1 LDRREIFM
9 AKKTKNSKSMKRRN
23 FLKGAGAA
31 ALGAAAVSSF
41 PAPAISG
48 GHMEWIACSA
58 FGKAS
63 GLGKA
68 IDRFASYIN
77 NQSDKLKITVY
88 HGGELVPPLESL
100 DAVRSGAA
108 QMAYGAGYYWTNISM
123 APSFSAAL
131 PFGLTAQEQNAWC
144 YYGGG
149 IEAADKAYNAIGVKF
164 LPMGNTGN
172 QMGGWFNKEINSLA
186 DFEGLKIRMP
196 GLGGEVLKSFGANTV
211 LLAGADVLPSLASG
225 AIDATEWIGPAAD
238 LGKGLH
244 QAAKYYYNP
253 GWHEPA
259 TILDCSIDMFEW
271 EKLDDATKELVTIAT
286 KAVNMEVLSMFQAA
300 NDSSYQ
306 KLINE
311 HGVQMRQLPDPVMN
325 ALGQRAG
332 EVCSS
337 IAAEDPVSQALFSH
351 IVEFRSSILRW
362 TNTSEKEYMRVR
374 SLPFTYPSA

>member
-1 LDRREIFM
+1 M
-9 AKKTKNSKSMKRRN
+9 AKKTKNSKAMKRRN

-58 FGKAS
+58 FGKAG

-68 IDRFASYIN
+68 IDRFASYVN

-149 IEAADKAYNAIGVKF
+149 IEAADKIYNALGVKF

-172 QMGGWFNKEINSLA
+172 QMGGWFNKEINTP
-186 DFEGLKIRMP
+186 DDYKGLKMRMP
-196 GLGGEVLKSFGANTV
+196 GLGGRTIEKLGATPV
-211 LLAGADVLPSLASG
+211 LLAGPDVLPALTSG
-225 AIDATEWIGPAAD
+225 AVDAAEWICPAAD
-238 LGKGLH
+238 LGAGLY
-244 QAAKYYYNP
+244 QAAKYYYGP
-253 GWHEPA
+253 GWHEPS
-259 TILDCSIDMFEW
+259 TLLDLSMDLKAWEALDSDTQGLIDDLAKSFNMTVFSRFQAINGPA
-271 EKLDDATKELVTIAT
+271 LQQLVNEHNVQIKTFPD
-286 KAVNMEVLSMFQAA
+286 EVL
-300 NDSSYQ
+300 
-306 KLINE
+306 I
-311 HGVQMRQLPDPVMN
+311 
-325 ALGQRAG
+325 ALGNAAG
-332 EVCSS
+332 EVVSERGS
-337 IAAEDPVSQALFSH
+337 INSETKAITNHLLSFRKVIKEWFTKGEQNFSR
-351 IVEFRSSILRW
+351 IRD
-362 TNTSEKEYMRVR
+362 
-374 SLPFTYPSA
+374 LPFKFPDSV

>member
-1 LDRREIFM
+1 M
-9 AKKTKNSKSMKRRN
+9 AKKKTNNKTMKRRN

-58 FGKAS
+58 FGKAG

-77 NQSDKLKITVY
+77 NASDKLKITVY

-211 LLAGADVLPSLASG
+211 LLSGADVLPSLASG

-271 EKLDDATKELVTIAT
+271 EKLDDATKELVTIAS

>member
-1 LDRREIFM
+1 M
-9 AKKTKNSKSMKRRN
+9 AKKEKNNKTMKRRS

-31 ALGAAAVSSF
+31 ALGAATVSSF

-77 NQSDKLKITVY
+77 NASDKLKITVY

-149 IEAADKAYNAIGVKF
+149 IEAADKAYNSIGVKF

-186 DFEGLKIRMP
+186 DFDGLKIRMP
-196 GLGGEVLKSFGANTV
+196 GLGGEVLKTFGANTV

-244 QAAKYYYNP
+244 QAAQYYYNP

-271 EKLDDATKELVTIAT
+271 EKLDDATRELITIAS
-286 KAVNMEVLSMFQAA
+286 KAVNMEVLSFFQAV

-311 HGVQMRQLPDPVMN
+311 HGVQMRQLPDDVMN

>member
-1 LDRREIFM
+1 M
-9 AKKTKNSKSMKRRN
+9 AKKKTNNKTMKRRN

-58 FGKAS
+58 FGKAG

-77 NQSDKLKITVY
+77 NASDKRKITVY

-271 EKLDDATKELVTIAT
+271 EKLDEATKELVTIAS

>member
-1 LDRREIFM
+1 M
-9 AKKTKNSKSMKRRN
+9 AKKTKNNKTMKRRN

-31 ALGAAAVSSF
+31 ALGAATVSSF

-58 FGKAS
+58 FGKAT

-68 IDRFASYIN
+68 IERFASYIN
-77 NQSDKLKITVY
+77 NASDKLKITVY

-149 IEAADKAYNAIGVKF
+149 IEAADKAYNSIGVKF

-186 DFEGLKIRMP
+186 DFDGLKIRMP
-196 GLGGEVLKSFGANTV
+196 GLGGEVLKTFGANTV

-271 EKLDDATKELVTIAT
+271 EKLDDTTKEIITIAS
-286 KAVNMEVLSMFQAA
+286 KAVNMEVLSFFQAV

-311 HGVQMRQLPDPVMN
+311 HGVQMRQLPDDVMN

>member
-1 LDRREIFM
+1 M
-9 AKKTKNSKSMKRRN
+9 AKKAKNNKTMKRRN

-31 ALGAAAVSSF
+31 ALGAATVSSF

-77 NQSDKLKITVY
+77 NASDKLKITVY

-149 IEAADKAYNAIGVKF
+149 IEAADKAYNSIGVKF

-186 DFEGLKIRMP
+186 DFDGLKIRMP

-244 QAAKYYYNP
+244 QAAQYYYNP

-271 EKLDDATKELVTIAT
+271 EKLDDATRELITIAS
-286 KAVNMEVLSMFQAA
+286 KAVNMEVLSFFQAV

-311 HGVQMRQLPDPVMN
+311 HGVQMRQLPDDVMN

>member
-1 LDRREIFM
+1 M
-9 AKKTKNSKSMKRRN
+9 AKKNINNKTMKRRN

-58 FGKAS
+58 FGKAG

-68 IDRFASYIN
+68 IDRFASYVN
-77 NQSDKLKITVY
+77 NASDKLKITVY

-244 QAAKYYYNP
+244 KVCKYYYYP
-253 GWHEPA
+253 GWHEPGSTLEIIINKDA
-259 TILDCSIDMFEW
+259 YDSLPEDLKAIIKYAARASNQEMLDEYTARNNKALNELI
-271 EKLDDATKELVTIAT
+271 EKHNIELKKIPDTVLVELRRITDEVMEDFIADDEMAQKVYKSYIEYKEQV
-286 KAVNMEVLSMFQAA
+286 
-300 NDSSYQ
+300 
-306 KLINE
+306 INY
-311 HGVQMRQLPDPVMN
+311 HR
-325 ALGQRAG
+325 
-332 EVCSS
+332 
-337 IAAEDPVSQALFSH
+337 I
-351 IVEFRSSILRW
+351 
-362 TNTSEKEYMRVR
+362 SEKAYIDTRE
-374 SLPFTYPSA
+374 LD

>member
-1 LDRREIFM
+1 M
-9 AKKTKNSKSMKRRN
+9 AKKKANNKTMKRRN

-48 GHMEWIACSA
+48 GHREWIAGSA
-58 FGKAS
+58 FGTAG

-77 NQSDKLKITVY
+77 NASDKLKITVY

-271 EKLDDATKELVTIAT
+271 EKLDDATKELVTIAS

-337 IAAEDPVSQALFSH
+337 IAAEDPISQALFSH

>member
-1 LDRREIFM
+1 M
-9 AKKTKNSKSMKRRN
+9 AKKKTNNKTMKRRN

-77 NQSDKLKITVY
+77 NASDKLKITVY

-271 EKLDDATKELVTIAT
+271 EKLDDATKELVTIAS

>member
-1 LDRREIFM
+1 M
-9 AKKTKNSKSMKRRN
+9 AKKKTNNKTMKRRN

-58 FGKAS
+58 FGKAG

-77 NQSDKLKITVY
+77 NASDKLKITVY

-244 QAAKYYYNP
+244 QAAKYYYNT

-271 EKLDDATKELVTIAT
+271 EKLDDATKELVTIAS

>member
-1 LDRREIFM
+1 M
-9 AKKTKNSKSMKRRN
+9 AKKVKNNKTMKRRS

-31 ALGAAAVSSF
+31 ALGAATVSSF

-77 NQSDKLKITVY
+77 NASDKLKITVY

-149 IEAADKAYNAIGVKF
+149 IEAADKAYNSIGVKF

-172 QMGGWFNKEINSLA
+172 QMGGWFNKEINSLS
-186 DFEGLKIRMP
+186 DFDGLKIRMP
-196 GLGGEVLKSFGANTV
+196 GLGGEVLKTFGANTV

-244 QAAKYYYNP
+244 QAAQYYYNP

-271 EKLDDATKELVTIAT
+271 EKLDDATRELITIAS
-286 KAVNMEVLSMFQAA
+286 KAVNMEVLSFFQAV

-311 HGVQMRQLPDPVMN
+311 HGVQMRQLPDDVMN

>member
-1 LDRREIFM
+1 MDRREIFM

-68 IDRFASYIN
+68 IDRFASYMN
-77 NQSDKLKITVY
+77 NASDKLKITVY

-149 IEAADKAYNAIGVKF
+149 IEAADKIYNALGVKF

-172 QMGGWFNKEINSLA
+172 QMGGWFNKEINTP
-186 DFEGLKIRMP
+186 DDYKGLKMRMP
-196 GLGGEVLKSFGANTV
+196 GLGGRTIEKLGATPV
-211 LLAGADVLPSLASG
+211 LLAGPDVLPALTSG
-225 AIDATEWIGPAAD
+225 AVDAAEWICPAAD
-238 LGKGLH
+238 LG
-244 QAAKYYYNP
+244 A
-253 GWHEPA
+253 
-259 TILDCSIDMFEW
+259 
-271 EKLDDATKELVTIAT
+271 
-286 KAVNMEVLSMFQAA
+286 
-300 NDSSYQ
+300 
-306 KLINE
+306 
-311 HGVQMRQLPDPVMN
+311 
-325 ALGQRAG
+325 
-332 EVCSS
+332 
-337 IAAEDPVSQALFSH
+337 
-351 IVEFRSSILRW
+351 
-362 TNTSEKEYMRVR
+362 
-374 SLPFTYPSA
+374 

>member
-1 LDRREIFM
+1 M
-9 AKKTKNSKSMKRRN
+9 AKKKTNNKTMKRRN

-77 NQSDKLKITVY
+77 NASDKLKVTVY

-271 EKLDDATKELVTIAT
+271 EKLDDATRELITVAS
-286 KAVNMEVLSMFQAA
+286 KAVNMEVLSFFQAV

>member
-1 LDRREIFM
+1 M
-9 AKKTKNSKSMKRRN
+9 AKKAKNNKTMKRRN

-31 ALGAAAVSSF
+31 ALGAATVSSF

-77 NQSDKLKITVY
+77 NASDKLKITVY

-149 IEAADKAYNAIGVKF
+149 IEAADKAYNSIGVKF

-186 DFEGLKIRMP
+186 DFDGLKIRMP

-244 QAAKYYYNP
+244 QAAQYYYNP

-271 EKLDDATKELVTIAT
+271 EKLDDATRELITVAS
-286 KAVNMEVLSMFQAA
+286 KAVNMEVLSFFQAV

-311 HGVQMRQLPDPVMN
+311 HGVQMRQLPDDVMN

>member
-1 LDRREIFM
+1 M
-9 AKKTKNSKSMKRRN
+9 AKKNKNNKTMKRRS

-31 ALGAAAVSSF
+31 ALGAATVSSF

-58 FGKAS
+58 FGKAG

-68 IDRFASYIN
+68 IDRFASYVN

-149 IEAADKAYNAIGVKF
+149 IEAADKAYNSIGVKF

-172 QMGGWFNKEINSLA
+172 QMGGWFNKEINSIA
-186 DFEGLKIRMP
+186 DFDGLKIRMP

-271 EKLDDATKELVTIAT
+271 EKLDDATRELITVAS

-337 IAAEDPVSQALFSH
+337 IAAEDPISQALFSH

>member
-1 LDRREIFM
+1 M
-9 AKKTKNSKSMKRRN
+9 AKKTKNSKTMKRRS

-31 ALGAAAVSSF
+31 ALGAATVSSF

-77 NQSDKLKITVY
+77 NASDKLKVTVY

-271 EKLDDATKELVTIAT
+271 EKLDDATRELITVAS
-286 KAVNMEVLSMFQAA
+286 KAVNMEVLSFFQAV

-332 EVCSS
+332 EVCSA

>member
-1 LDRREIFM
+1 M
-9 AKKTKNSKSMKRRN
+9 AKKTNNNKTMKRRN

-31 ALGAAAVSSF
+31 ALGAATVSSF

-77 NQSDKLKITVY
+77 NASDKLKITVY

-149 IEAADKAYNAIGVKF
+149 IEAADKAYNSIGVKF

-186 DFEGLKIRMP
+186 DFDGLKIRMP

-271 EKLDDATKELVTIAT
+271 EKLDDATRELITVAS
-286 KAVNMEVLSMFQAA
+286 KAVNMEVLSFFQAV

-311 HGVQMRQLPDPVMN
+311 HGVQMRQLPDDVMN

>member
-1 LDRREIFM
+1 M
-9 AKKTKNSKSMKRRN
+9 AKKTKNNKTMKRRN

-31 ALGAAAVSSF
+31 ALGAATVSSF

-77 NQSDKLKITVY
+77 NASDKLKITVY

-149 IEAADKAYNAIGVKF
+149 IEAADKAYNSIGVKF

-172 QMGGWFNKEINSLA
+172 QMGGWFNKEINSLS
-186 DFEGLKIRMP
+186 DFDGLKIRMP
-196 GLGGEVLKSFGANTV
+196 GLGGEVLKTFGANTV

-244 QAAKYYYNP
+244 QAAQYYYNP

-271 EKLDDATKELVTIAT
+271 EKLDDATKELITIAS
-286 KAVNMEVLSMFQAA
+286 KAVNMEVLSFFQAV

-311 HGVQMRQLPDPVMN
+311 HGVQMRQLPDDVMN

>member
-1 LDRREIFM
+1 M
-9 AKKTKNSKSMKRRN
+9 AKKKTNNKTMKRRN

-58 FGKAS
+58 FGKAG

-77 NQSDKLKITVY
+77 NASDKLKITVY

-225 AIDATEWIGPAAD
+225 AIDATEWIAPAAD

-271 EKLDDATKELVTIAT
+271 EKLDDATKELVTIAS

>member
-1 LDRREIFM
+1 M
-9 AKKTKNSKSMKRRN
+9 AKKTKNNKTMKRRN

-31 ALGAAAVSSF
+31 ALGAATVSSF

-58 FGKAS
+58 FGKAG

-77 NQSDKLKITVY
+77 NASDKLKVTVY

-271 EKLDDATKELVTIAT
+271 EKLDDATRELITVAS
-286 KAVNMEVLSMFQAA
+286 KAVNMEVLSFFQAV

-332 EVCSS
+332 EVCSA

>member
-1 LDRREIFM
+1 M
-9 AKKTKNSKSMKRRN
+9 AKKTKNNKTMKRRN

-31 ALGAAAVSSF
+31 ALGAATVSSF

-77 NQSDKLKITVY
+77 NASDKLKITVY

-149 IEAADKAYNAIGVKF
+149 IEAADKAYNSIGVKF

-186 DFEGLKIRMP
+186 DFDGLKIRMP

-244 QAAKYYYNP
+244 QAAQYYYNP

-271 EKLDDATKELVTIAT
+271 EKLDDATRELITVAS
-286 KAVNMEVLSMFQAA
+286 KAVNMEVLSFFQAV

-311 HGVQMRQLPDPVMN
+311 HGVQMRQLPDDVMN

>member
-1 LDRREIFM
+1 
-9 AKKTKNSKSMKRRN
+9 MKRRN
-23 FLKGAGAA
+23 FLKGASAA

-58 FGKAS
+58 FGKAG

-68 IDRFASYIN
+68 IDRFASYVN
-77 NQSDKLKITVY
+77 NQSDKLKISVY

-149 IEAADKAYNAIGVKF
+149 IEAADKAYNSIGVKF

-172 QMGGWFNKEINSLA
+172 QMGGWFNKEINSIS
-186 DFEGLKIRMP
+186 DFDGLKIRMP

-271 EKLDDATKELVTIAT
+271 EKLDDATRELVTVAS

-311 HGVQMRQLPDPVMN
+311 HGVQMRQLPDEVMN

-337 IAAEDPVSQALFSH
+337 IASEDPISQELFSH

-362 TNTSEKEYMRVR
+362 TNTSEREYMRVR
-374 SLPFTYPSA
+374 SLPFAYPSA

>member
-1 LDRREIFM
+1 M
-9 AKKTKNSKSMKRRN
+9 AKKAKNNKTMKRRN

-31 ALGAAAVSSF
+31 ALGAATVSSF

-77 NQSDKLKITVY
+77 NASDKLKITVY

-149 IEAADKAYNAIGVKF
+149 IEAADKAYNSIGVKF

-186 DFEGLKIRMP
+186 DFDGLKIRMP
-196 GLGGEVLKSFGANTV
+196 GLGGEVLKTFGANTV

-244 QAAKYYYNP
+244 QAAQYYYNP

-271 EKLDDATKELVTIAT
+271 EKLDDATRELITIAS
-286 KAVNMEVLSMFQAA
+286 KAVNMEVLSFFQAV

-311 HGVQMRQLPDPVMN
+311 HGVQMRQLPDDVMN

>member
-1 LDRREIFM
+1 M
-9 AKKTKNSKSMKRRN
+9 AKKKTNNNTMKRRN

-58 FGKAS
+58 FGKAG

-77 NQSDKLKITVY
+77 NASDKLKITVY

-271 EKLDDATKELVTIAT
+271 EKLDDATKELVTIAS

>member
-1 LDRREIFM
+1 M
-9 AKKTKNSKSMKRRN
+9 AKKLKNNKTMKRRS

-31 ALGAAAVSSF
+31 ALGAATVSSF

-58 FGKAS
+58 FGKAT

-68 IDRFASYIN
+68 IERFASYIN
-77 NQSDKLKITVY
+77 NASDKLKITVY

-149 IEAADKAYNAIGVKF
+149 IEAADKAYNSIGVKF

-186 DFEGLKIRMP
+186 DFDGLKIRMP
-196 GLGGEVLKSFGANTV
+196 GLGGEVLKTFGANTV

-271 EKLDDATKELVTIAT
+271 EKLDDATRELITVAS
-286 KAVNMEVLSMFQAA
+286 KAVNMEVLSFFQAV

-311 HGVQMRQLPDPVMN
+311 HGVQMRQLPDDVMN

-337 IAAEDPVSQALFSH
+337 IAAEDPVSQELFSH

>member
-1 LDRREIFM
+1 M
-9 AKKTKNSKSMKRRN
+9 AKKKTNNKTMKRRN

-77 NQSDKLKITVY
+77 NASDKLKITVY

-149 IEAADKAYNAIGVKF
+149 IEAADKAYNSIGVKF

-172 QMGGWFNKEINSLA
+172 QMGGWFNKEINSLS
-186 DFEGLKIRMP
+186 DFDGLKIRMP
-196 GLGGEVLKSFGANTV
+196 GLGGEVLKTFGANTV

-271 EKLDDATKELVTIAT
+271 EKLDDATRELITIAS
-286 KAVNMEVLSMFQAA
+286 KAVNMEVLSFFQAV

-311 HGVQMRQLPDPVMN
+311 HGVQMRQLPDDVMN

>member
-1 LDRREIFM
+1 M
-9 AKKTKNSKSMKRRN
+9 AKKKSNNKTMKRRN

-58 FGKAS
+58 FGKAG

-77 NQSDKLKITVY
+77 NASDKLKITVY

-271 EKLDDATKELVTIAT
+271 EKLDDATKELVTIAS

>member
-1 LDRREIFM
+1 M
-9 AKKTKNSKSMKRRN
+9 AKKKTNNKTMKRRN

-58 FGKAS
+58 FGKAG

-68 IDRFASYIN
+68 IDRFASYVN
-77 NQSDKLKITVY
+77 NASDKLKITVY

-271 EKLDDATKELVTIAT
+271 EKLDDATRELITVAT
-286 KAVNMEVLSMFQAA
+286 KAVNMEVLSFFQAV

>member
-1 LDRREIFM
+1 M
-9 AKKTKNSKSMKRRN
+9 AKKKTNNKTMKRRN

-77 NQSDKLKITVY
+77 NASDKLKITVY

-149 IEAADKAYNAIGVKF
+149 IEAADKAYNSIGVKF

-172 QMGGWFNKEINSLA
+172 QMGGWFNKEINSLS
-186 DFEGLKIRMP
+186 DFDGLKIRMP
-196 GLGGEVLKSFGANTV
+196 GLGGEVLKTFGANTV

-244 QAAKYYYNP
+244 QAAQYYYNP

-271 EKLDDATKELVTIAT
+271 EKLDDATRELITIAS
-286 KAVNMEVLSMFQAA
+286 KAVNMEVLSFFQAV

-311 HGVQMRQLPDPVMN
+311 HGVQMRQLPDDVMN

>member
-1 LDRREIFM
+1 M
-9 AKKTKNSKSMKRRN
+9 AKKAKNNKTMKRRS

-31 ALGAAAVSSF
+31 ALGAATVSSF

-77 NQSDKLKITVY
+77 NASDKLKITVY

-149 IEAADKAYNAIGVKF
+149 IEAADKAYNSIGVKF

-172 QMGGWFNKEINSLA
+172 QMGGWFNKEINSLS
-186 DFEGLKIRMP
+186 DFDGLKIRMP
-196 GLGGEVLKSFGANTV
+196 GLGGEVLKTFGANTV

-244 QAAKYYYNP
+244 QAAQYYYNP

-271 EKLDDATKELVTIAT
+271 EKLDDTTKEIITIAS
-286 KAVNMEVLSMFQAA
+286 KAVNMEVLSFFQAV

-311 HGVQMRQLPDPVMN
+311 HGVQMRQLPDDVMN

>member
-1 LDRREIFM
+1 M
-9 AKKTKNSKSMKRRN
+9 AKKAKNNKTMKRRS

-31 ALGAAAVSSF
+31 ALGAATVSSF

-58 FGKAS
+58 FGKAT

-68 IDRFASYIN
+68 IERFASYIN
-77 NQSDKLKITVY
+77 NASDKLKITVY

-149 IEAADKAYNAIGVKF
+149 IEAADKAYNSIGVKF

-186 DFEGLKIRMP
+186 DFDGLKIRMP

-271 EKLDDATKELVTIAT
+271 ERLDDTTKEIITIAS
-286 KAVNMEVLSMFQAA
+286 KAVNMEVLSFFQAV

-311 HGVQMRQLPDPVMN
+311 HGVQMRQLPDDVMN